1 MDIREHMANAIGT
14 RVKEVLQ
21 FHLNGTSEQFDA
33 ASKAVMNELAAM
45 GDALS
50 GMVDMSNVDLNDAS
64 DREGLAE
71 QLTSALKESSDWD

>member
-1 MDIREHMANAIGT
+1 MIEQLNEVIAG

-21 FHLNGTSEQFDA
+21 FHLKGTPEEFEA

-50 GMVDMSNVDLNDAS
+50 GMVDMSNVDLNNAD
-64 DREGLAE
+64 DREDLAS
-71 QLTSALKESSDWD
+71 QLTYALKESSGWD

>member
-1 MDIREHMANAIGT
+1 MIEQLNEVIAG

-21 FHLNGTSEQFDA
+21 FHLKGTPEVFEA

-50 GMVDMSNVDLNDAS
+50 GMVDMSNVDLNNAD
-64 DREGLAE
+64 DREDLAS
-71 QLTSALKESSDWD
+71 QLTYALKESSGWD

>member
-1 MDIREHMANAIGT
+1 
-14 RVKEVLQ
+14 
-21 FHLNGTSEQFDA
+21 
-33 ASKAVMNELAAM
+33 MNELAAM